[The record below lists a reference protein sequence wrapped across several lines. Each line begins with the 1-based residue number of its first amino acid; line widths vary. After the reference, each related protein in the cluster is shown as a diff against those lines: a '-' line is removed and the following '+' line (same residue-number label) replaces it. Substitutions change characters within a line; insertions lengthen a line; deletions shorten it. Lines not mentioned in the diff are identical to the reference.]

1 MGPLPS
7 SGSPN
12 GFTTRPTNSSPTGT
26 ESTEGVHPPHGG
38 IHPLPGTPVLEAE
51 NLAETDEVRHEEAL
65 RDSAL
70 RVPR

>member
-1 MGPLPS
+1 VK
-7 SGSPN
+7 
-12 GFTTRPTNSSPTGT
+12 TPTGT
-26 ESTEGVHPPHGG
+26 ESTEAAHPAHGG
-38 IHPLPGTPVLEAE
+38 IHPLPGTQVVEAE

>member
-1 MGPLPS
+1 MK
-7 SGSPN
+7 SPVD
-12 GFTTRPTNSSPTGT
+12 P
-26 ESTEGVHPPHGG
+26 ESIEGAHSPHGG
-38 IHPLPGTPVLEAE
+38 MHPLPGTQVVEAE